1 MAPRPLLSHGP
12 LLRDHDCAGSGDS
25 KDHKPP
31 LLDNEKLRL
40 QEFGN
45 RFCPGSHFLAIRA
58 NRQID
63 HIFGELYQI
72 PQEFRHDY
80 YKIKVL
86 ELLLFLSMIDPGTGT
101 RPGPCHQKSDR
112 HYPAGTAPDHAEPP
126 GKYNDRSAGKGILHQ
141 LNLLEKQ
148 LQAGLQHDHQG
159 LLKKGAHG
167 AGLRPASDHRRAP
180 WPISRLPWA
189 IRIRVSFPPR
199 SRQSMG

>member
-1 MAPRPLLSHGP
+1 MGISENPGSMDVFTIFPGIELIYNDFSMVYCDSSLKTESELLEINYCYQGREECQWLCGDYLYLGKGDFALPAWRMAPRPLLSHGP

-31 LLDNEKLRL
+31 LLDNEKLRA

-112 HYPAGTAPDHAEPP
+112 HYPAGTAPD
-126 GKYNDRSAGKGILHQ
+126 
-141 LNLLEKQ
+141 
-148 LQAGLQHDHQG
+148 
-159 LLKKGAHG
+159 
-167 AGLRPASDHRRAP
+167 RRT
-180 WPISRLPWA
+180 SRK
-189 IRIRVSFPPR
+189 I
-199 SRQSMG
+199 